1 MKDIWEIYLNIIYVH
16 HFSSIY
22 PTKVQLVELYDFRSH
37 LISKKVVFYMRIP
50 LSGPST
56 FWFMAK
62 ANRALDDVPFKLFLA
77 KNKK

>member
-37 LISKKVVFYMRIP
+37 LISKKVVFYMRF
-50 LSGPST
+50 T
-56 FWFMAK
+56 
-62 ANRALDDVPFKLFLA
+62 LFLLTVRSQHIMVHGQS
-77 KNKK
+77 KQTT